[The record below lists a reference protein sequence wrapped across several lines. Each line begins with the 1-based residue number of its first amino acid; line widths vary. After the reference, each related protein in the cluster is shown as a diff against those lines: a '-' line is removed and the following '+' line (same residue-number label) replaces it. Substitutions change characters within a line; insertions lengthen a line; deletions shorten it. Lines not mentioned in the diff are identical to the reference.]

1 MTDATQFDPLRLLT
15 VGEVA
20 QRSGVSVSA
29 LHFYERQ
36 GLFRS
41 VRSAGNQRRYYRP
54 ILRVIAIIKIA
65 QRAGIPL
72 AMIRETLS
80 ELPTGRAPTRE
91 DWRKMSGHWRAELD
105 ARIRKLSQLRDQLG
119 DCIGCGCLSIAI
131 CPLRNPGDRLAAD
144 GPGPRLLGP
153 DE

>member
-1 MTDATQFDPLRLLT
+1 MADAKPIDPLRLLT

-20 QRSGVSVSA
+20 ARSGVSVSA

-36 GLFRS
+36 GLFRTI
-41 VRSAGNQRRYYRP
+41 RSAGAQRRYYRP

-72 AMIRETLS
+72 AMIRETLGQ
-80 ELPTGRAPTRE
+80 LPSGRAPTRE
-91 DWRKMSGHWRAELD
+91 DWRRMSGHWRAELD
-105 ARIRKLSQLRDQLG
+105 ARIKKLSQLRDQLG
-119 DCIGCGCLSIAI
+119 GCIGCGCLSIAV

-144 GPGPRLLGP
+144 GPGPRLLDP
-153 DE
+153 DD